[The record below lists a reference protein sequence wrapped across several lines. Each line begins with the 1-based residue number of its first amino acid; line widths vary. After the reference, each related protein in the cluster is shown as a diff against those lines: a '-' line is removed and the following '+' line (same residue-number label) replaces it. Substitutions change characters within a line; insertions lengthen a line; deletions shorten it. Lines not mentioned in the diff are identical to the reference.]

1 MRKEKLWNRGFILAF
16 AVILLTGFAMNMMN
30 STMAKYIYSIYG
42 NATFSGVLNA
52 VFAVMAIL
60 ARLIAGDL
68 SDRKGRAVVMTM
80 GCAIFAAAV
89 FGFGL
94 FPWAAALVIFRGL
107 QGFGYASSST
117 GAYAAGSDMTP
128 EDRMGEGIGYL
139 SLGYSLAMAVGPAIA
154 LKLICGDDYRPVF
167 FTAGVL
173 LLAAIVIAAVFGR
186 TEEKARPAVSRVK
199 VPLKER
205 FLEKTALPAA
215 SAQLLN
221 CLAQA
226 AINSYIVIFADS
238 KGITGS
244 AGFFTFM
251 AVSMCVTRA
260 LVGSAGDRYGFR
272 KVTAAAVAA
281 NIIGFAMLLAFP
293 SVAAFYGAG
302 ILLGVGQG
310 IFGPCMQAV
319 AVQSASQERRGSAN
333 STFQLSNDLS
343 NGLGAVI
350 WGIVIDGLGYGA
362 MLMGCIL
369 SSAASLVLVFTVVS
383 KRTKS

>member
-1 MRKEKLWNRGFILAF
+1 MRKEKLWNQGFVLAF
-16 AVILLTGFAMNMMN
+16 AIILLTGFAMNMMN

-52 VFAVMAIL
+52 AFAVMAIL

-68 SDRKGRAVVMTM
+68 SDRKGRAAVMIM
-80 GCAIFAAAV
+80 GCGIFAVAV

-94 FPWAAALVIFRGL
+94 FPWAAALVLFRGL

-128 EDRMGEGIGYL
+128 ENRMGEGIGYL
-139 SLGYSLAMAVGPAIA
+139 SLGYSLAMAIGPAIA
-154 LKLICGDDYRPVF
+154 LKLIRGDDYRPVF
-167 FTAGVL
+167 FTAGAL
-173 LLAAIVIAAVFGR
+173 LLVAIVTSVIFGR
-186 TEEKARPAVSRVK
+186 TSEKARPAVSPVN
-199 VPLKER
+199 VPWKER
-205 FLEKTALPAA
+205 FLEKAALPAA

-238 KGITGS
+238 RGITGT

-281 NIIGFAMLLAFP
+281 NIIGFSMLLVFP
-293 SVAAFYGAG
+293 NAAVFYGAG
-302 ILLGVGQG
+302 VLLGIGQG

-319 AVQSASQERRGSAN
+319 AVQSAPQERRGSAN

-350 WGIVIDGLGYGA
+350 WGVIIDGLGYGA
-362 MLMGCIL
+362 MLTGCIL
-369 SSAASLVLVFTVVS
+369 SSAASLVLVFTIVH